1 MDFPIPQPLS
11 DVYTKSACTRQ
22 GDKDR
27 NGKIGL
33 KYLRNVENENAC
45 EPLMISLFKIVPAK

>member
-1 MDFPIPQPLS
+1 MCILRVHVQGH
-11 DVYTKSACTRQ
+11 